1 MTIGVPYNS
10 DVDKI
15 RELLLEASK
24 ELLTKDEYGR
34 DVVDPKWGIKVD
46 IADFAESAIVIAM
59 KQSVLVEKRF
69 GYMKKA
75 KQLIYKTFRENNI
88 TIPFNQLD
96 VHIIPDDNNIE
107 KKNEMNTENNTEN
120 I

>member
-1 MTIGVPYNS
+1 VTIGVPYDA

-15 RELLLEASK
+15 RELLQEASK
-24 ELLTKDEYGR
+24 ELLTKDQYGR
-34 DVVDPKWGIKVD
+34 DVVDPKWGVSVD
-46 IADFAESAIVIAM
+46 IADFGESAIVIAM

-75 KQLIYKTFRENNI
+75 KQLIYKTFRENGI

-96 VHIIPDDNNIE
+96 IHIVND
-107 KKNEMNTENNTEN
+107 ENNVITDENKTE
-120 I
+120 